1 MGQIDGF
8 LARGQ
13 LWLVGLALF
22 LVMLLSAQGGAAL
35 RKRLARPTG
44 DAEAAEGYLL
54 SATLALLGLL
64 IAFTFSLAI
73 SRFDARRQLVVNE
86 ANAIGT
92 AWLRA
97 GLASSPQDD
106 ALQRAIARYTDVR
119 LGLSRGRDPGEV
131 ERETAA
137 AQKAVWDTL
146 GQTIATA
153 PPALVNSTVI
163 AVNEMF
169 DAASSRKA
177 ERSAIIPARVLELLV
192 LYALLSAAIVGYV
205 LSASGRR
212 HLVVTSILFLLL
224 TLAITLILDLD
235 RPRRGSILV
244 PQQPMLDARMSMQ

>member
-1 MGQIDGF
+1 MGQIDEF

-119 LGLSRGRDPGEV
+119 LGLSRGRDPE
-131 ERETAA
+131 
-137 AQKAVWDTL
+137 K
-146 GQTIATA
+146 
-153 PPALVNSTVI
+153 
-163 AVNEMF
+163 
-169 DAASSRKA
+169 SSAKQPQHKRLSGT
-177 ERSAIIPARVLELLV
+177 RSARPLPRHRLHSSIPR
-192 LYALLSAAIVGYV
+192 
-205 LSASGRR
+205 
-212 HLVVTSILFLLL
+212 
-224 TLAITLILDLD
+224 
-235 RPRRGSILV
+235 
-244 PQQPMLDARMSMQ
+244 

>member
-153 PPALVNSTVI
+153 PLTIARGEKPRSTTPLMA
-163 AVNEMF
+163 AVRC
-169 DAASSRKA
+169 AS
-177 ERSAIIPARVLELLV
+177 RV
-192 LYALLSAAIVGYV
+192 
-205 LSASGRR
+205 RTR
-212 HLVVTSILFLLL
+212 TVVTPS
-224 TLAITLILDLD
+224 
-235 RPRRGSILV
+235 RG
-244 PQQPMLDARMSMQ
+244 PAGAAT

>member
-1 MGQIDGF
+1 MGLIDEF
-8 LARGQ
+8 LAREQ

-22 LVMLLSAQGGAAL
+22 LSMLLAVQVGAAL

-44 DAEAAEGYLL
+44 DSEAAEGYLL

-64 IAFTFSLAI
+64 IAFTFSLAV

-97 GLASSPQDD
+97 GLAGGPQDKE
-106 ALQRAIARYTDVR
+106 LQQAITRYTDVR
-119 LGLSRGRDPGEV
+119 LGLSRGRDPDLV
-131 ERETAA
+131 ERDTAV
-137 AQKAVWDTL
+137 AQKTVWDTL
-146 GQTIATA
+146 DRTIAKA
-153 PPALVNSTVI
+153 PSALVNSTVI
-163 AVNEMF
+163 AVNDMF

-177 ERSAIIPARVLELLV
+177 ERGAIIPARVLEMLA
-192 LYALLSAAIVGYV
+192 LYAVLSAGIVGYV

-224 TLAITLILDLD
+224 ALAITLILDLD
-235 RPRRGSILV
+235 RPRQGSILV
-244 PQQPMLDARMSMQ
+244 PQQPMLDTRMSMN

>member
-106 ALQRAIARYTDVR
+106 ALQRAIAGDF
-119 LGLSRGRDPGEV
+119 SSFF
-131 ERETAA
+131 
-137 AQKAVWDTL
+137 TL
-146 GQTIATA
+146 
-153 PPALVNSTVI
+153 
-163 AVNEMF
+163 EK
-169 DAASSRKA
+169 SSAKQPQHKRPSGT
-177 ERSAIIPARVLELLV
+177 RSARPLPRHRLHSSIPR
-192 LYALLSAAIVGYV
+192 
-205 LSASGRR
+205 
-212 HLVVTSILFLLL
+212 
-224 TLAITLILDLD
+224 
-235 RPRRGSILV
+235 
-244 PQQPMLDARMSMQ
+244 